1 MTNRFIG
8 LLLIIAGL
16 VTPMHKESL
25 SAADWTVMV
34 LFLLSGA
41 LCLLASFLKK
51 TEKDELYRVQLQ
63 FDGLKLFTPTGF
75 PALQVGQQLY
85 VQPYSGPLKEDI
97 HIFTGEGSF
106 VAKIPEE
113 HKQHVLYK
121 VEKHSPVHLVIKS
134 LQMDKQ
140 YPVYSIVVE
149 MMA

>member
-16 VTPMHKESL
+16 VTPMHKDSL
-25 SAADWTVMV
+25 SVADWTVMI
-34 LFLLSGA
+34 LFLGSGA

-51 TEKDELYRVQLQ
+51 TEQDELYRIQLQ
-63 FDGLKLFTPTGF
+63 FDNLKLFTPSGF

-85 VQPYSGPLKEDI
+85 VQPYSGALKEDV
-97 HIFTGEGSF
+97 HILTADGDF
-106 VAKIPEE
+106 VAKMPAE
-113 HKQHVLYK
+113 HIQHVVYK
-121 VEKHSPVHLVIKS
+121 VEKHSPIHLVIKS